1 MRKTLYQKEAKTFY
15 KKLNCITRN
24 SMKLN
29 PKIKNI
35 SLWKILNIYLKDL
48 IIQFNNAED

>member
-29 PKIKNI
+29 PKIK
-35 SLWKILNIYLKDL
+35 ILAFEKY
-48 IIQFNNAED
+48 